1 MSPSDFGILSLHTRA
16 GNWVR
21 RVRQVS
27 GVMARFGFGSVVHM
41 IGLGRFLPARWRGLE
56 EEDKTSIEPPVRVRL
71 AFEELGATAIK
82 LGQAL
87 SARTDI
93 LPLEYARELRK
104 LQEGVPPVHFDEA
117 REVVEAELGQ
127 PLDELFLE
135 FDPRPVAAASLSQVH
150 RAITRTGEKVA
161 VKVQKPGIE
170 TQVETDLDILV
181 RGARYVEH
189 RVEWARAHNI
199 ADTAEEFAHGLR
211 DELDFLSEAR
221 STEQLREDLADDER
235 TTVPRIHWSLS
246 RRRVLTMEWVEGLR
260 MDDTEALDRAGVNR
274 RELANDFAEIMLKQ
288 IFYEGYF
295 HADPH
300 PGNLRYTADEKIAF
314 MDCGNVGMMG
324 RRLRGAFI
332 RLLMAVLDQDAQG
345 VFDQVVVIGSISED
359 TNLQDLEADMEK
371 LISHYGQRLSASGQ
385 LGEMLEEIMGIVF
398 EHRIRMPAIFPQLT
412 RALAVTEG
420 VCIELNPDFDFEQ
433 AARTTT
439 EIVYRDWFSP
449 RTIFGEFVD
458 ALRQMRRYSLR
469 IPRQVS
475 NVLAQ
480 GLAGG
485 LTLRVKPIGIERV
498 LHRFDTMTN
507 RLSFSVVVAAII
519 LASAIIFT
527 SERVLLAEAGPARY
541 LSVAYVIG
549 GLIMG
554 AWLLY
559 SIIRSGRL

>member
-1 MSPSDFGILSLHTRA
+1 MSPPEFGLFSLHKRA

-27 GVMARFGFGSVVHM
+27 GVLARFGFGSMVQMV
-41 IGLGRFLPARWRGLE
+41 GLGRFLPTRWRGLE
-56 EEDKTSIEPPVRVRL
+56 EEDKASIDPAVRVRL

-87 SARTDI
+87 GARTDI

-104 LQEGVPPVHFDEA
+104 LQEGVPPVSFDEA
-117 REVVEAELGQ
+117 REMVEAELGQ

-135 FDPRPVAAASLSQVH
+135 FDPKPIASASLSQVH
-150 RAITRTGEKVA
+150 RAVTRTGEQVA

-181 RGARYVEH
+181 RGARYVEQ
-189 RVEWARAHNI
+189 RVEWARAHNV
-199 ADTAEEFAHGLR
+199 ADTAEEFAHSLR
-211 DELDFLSEAR
+211 EELNFLTEAR
-221 STEQLREDLADDER
+221 STEQLRLNLEGDER
-235 TTVPRIHWSLS
+235 TMVPRIQWSLS
-246 RRRVLTMEWVEGLR
+246 RRRVLTMEWVEGIR
-260 MDDTEALDRAGVNR
+260 MDDIDALDEAGVNR
-274 RELANDFAEIMLKQ
+274 RKLADDFAEIMLKQ

-300 PGNLRYTADEKIAF
+300 PGNLRYTSDEQIAF

-324 RRLRGAFI
+324 RRLRDAFI
-332 RLLMAVLDQDAQG
+332 RLLMAVLDHDAQG
-345 VFDQVVVIGSISED
+345 VFDQVVVIGSISDD

-371 LISHYGQRLSASGQ
+371 LVSHYGQRLGSSGQ

-398 EHRIRMPAIFPQLT
+398 EHRIRMPSIFPQLT

-420 VCIELNPDFDFEQ
+420 VCIQLNPEFDFES
-433 AARTTT
+433 AARVVA

-449 RTIFGEFVD
+449 RHLLDEVVD
-458 ALRQMRRYSLR
+458 ALRQVRRYSLR
-469 IPRQVS
+469 LPRQVS

-480 GLAGG
+480 SLAGG
-485 LTLRVKPIGIERV
+485 MTLKIKPTGIEKIM
-498 LHRFDTMTN
+498 HRFDGMIN
-507 RLSFSVVVAAII
+507 RLSFALVVASII
-519 LASAIIFT
+519 VSSAIIFT
-527 SERVLLAEAGPARY
+527 SERVLLSETGPAQY
-541 LSVAYVIG
+541 LSIAYVVG
-549 GLIMG
+549 GIIMG

-559 SIIRSGRL
+559 SIVRSGRL

>member
-1 MSPSDFGILSLHTRA
+1 MSPSDFGLLSIHKRA

-27 GVMARFGFGSVVHM
+27 GVLARFGFGSMVQLV
-41 IGLGRFLPARWRGLE
+41 GLGRFLPSRWRGLE
-56 EEDKTSIEPPVRVRL
+56 EEDKAAIDPAVRVRL

-104 LQEGVPPVHFDEA
+104 LQEGVPPVSFDAA
-117 REVVEAELGQ
+117 RDMVEQELGE
-127 PLDELFLE
+127 PLDEIFLE
-135 FDPRPVAAASLSQVH
+135 FDPKPIASASLSQVH
-150 RAITRTGEKVA
+150 RAVTRTGEQVA

-181 RGARYVEH
+181 RGARYVEQ

-199 ADTAEEFAHGLR
+199 ADTAEEFAHSLR
-211 DELDFLSEAR
+211 EELNFLTEAR
-221 STEQLREDLADDER
+221 STEQLRENLAEDER
-235 TTVPRIHWSLS
+235 ARVPRIHWSLT
-246 RRRVLTMEWVEGLR
+246 RCRVLTMEWIEGVRL
-260 MDDTEALDRAGVNR
+260 DDAEALDRAGVNR
-274 RELANDFAEIMLKQ
+274 RELADGFAEIMLKQ
-288 IFYEGYF
+288 IFYDGYF

-300 PGNLRYTADEKIAF
+300 PGNLRYTSDGKIAF

-324 RRLRGAFI
+324 RRLRDAFI
-332 RLLMAVLDQDAQG
+332 RLLMAVLDHDAQG
-345 VFDQVVVIGSISED
+345 VFDQVVVIGTISED

-371 LISHYGQRLSASGQ
+371 LISHYGQRLGSSGE

-420 VCIELNPDFDFEQ
+420 VCLELNPDFDFES
-433 AARTTT
+433 AASTTT
-439 EIVYRDWFSP
+439 EIVYRDWFSA
-449 RTIFGEFVD
+449 RHLLDEVVD
-458 ALRQMRRYSLR
+458 ALRLIRRYSLR
-469 IPRQVS
+469 LPRQVS

-485 LTLRVKPIGIERV
+485 LTLKIKPHGIDRIM
-498 LHRFDTMTN
+498 HRFDGMVN

-519 LASAIIFT
+519 LSSAIIFT
-527 SERVLLAEAGPARY
+527 SERVLLTQTGPGRY
-541 LSVAYVIG
+541 LSIAYVVAG
-549 GLIMG
+549 VIMG

-559 SIIRSGRL
+559 SIVRSGRF

>member
-1 MSPSDFGILSLHTRA
+1 MSPSDFGLLSLQKRA

-27 GVMARFGFGSVVHM
+27 GVLARFGFGSAVQM

-56 EEDKTSIEPPVRVRL
+56 EEDKASIEPAVRVRL
-71 AFEELGATAIK
+71 AFEEMGATAIK

-104 LQEGVPPVHFDEA
+104 LQEGVPPVSFDEA
-117 REVVEAELGQ
+117 REMVESELGR
-127 PLDELFLE
+127 PLDEFFLE
-135 FDPRPVAAASLSQVH
+135 FDPKPVAAASLSQVH
-150 RAITRTGEKVA
+150 RAVTRTGEQVA

-181 RGARYVEH
+181 RGARYVEQ
-189 RVEWARAHNI
+189 RVEWARAHNV
-199 ADTAEEFAHGLR
+199 ADTAEDFARSLR
-211 DELDFLSEAR
+211 DELNFLTEAR
-221 STEQLREDLADDER
+221 STEQLRQNLEDDER
-235 TTVPRIHWSLS
+235 ASVPRIQWSLS
-246 RRRVLTMEWVEGLR
+246 RRRVLTMEWVEGIRL
-260 MDDTEALDRAGVNR
+260 DDTEALDQAGVDR
-274 RELANDFAEIMLKQ
+274 RKLADDFAEIMLKQ

-300 PGNLRYTADEKIAF
+300 PGNLRYTPDEQIAF

-324 RRLRGAFI
+324 RRLRDAFI
-332 RLLMAVLDQDAQG
+332 RLLTAVLDQDAQG

-371 LISHYGQRLSASGQ
+371 LISHYGERLSSSGQ
-385 LGEMLEEIMGIVF
+385 LGEMLEEIMGIIF
-398 EHRIRMPAIFPQLT
+398 EHRIRMPSIFPQLT

-420 VCIELNPDFDFEQ
+420 VCIELNPDFDFES
-433 AARTTT
+433 AARTTA
-439 EIVYRDWFSP
+439 EIVHRDWFSP
-449 RTIFGEFVD
+449 RRLWEE
-458 ALRQMRRYSLR
+458 ALDGVRQLKRYSLR
-469 IPRQVS
+469 LPRQVS

-498 LHRFDTMTN
+498 LHRFDAMIN
-507 RLSFSVVVAAII
+507 RLSFAVVVAAII
-519 LASAIIFT
+519 LSSAIIFT
-527 SERVLLAEAGPARY
+527 SERVLVAEGGPARY
-541 LSVAYVIG
+541 LSIAYVVG
-549 GLIMG
+549 GVIMG

-559 SIIRSGRL
+559 SIVRSGRL